1 MTSLSTDADELTAGA
16 QRGPELDAGDSVT
29 ATLALACF
37 AAVRRIAADVD
48 REPTAVAQRPVT
60 GRDGSRP
67 RDCESRRGRGRPV
80 RARR

>member
-1 MTSLSTDADELTAGA
+1 MTSLSTDAEDLTAGA

-48 REPTAVAQRPVT
+48 REPIASAPTVT
-60 GRDGSRP
+60 GREGARP
-67 RDCESRRGRGRPV
+67 RGCERHRGRERPV

>member
-1 MTSLSTDADELTAGA
+1 MTSTEAEDLAAGA
-16 QRGPELDAGDSVT
+16 PCGPELDAGDSVT

-48 REPTAVAQRPVT
+48 REPIAVAQRP
-60 GRDGSRP
+60 GSGWDGSRP
-67 RDCESRRGRGRPV
+67 RDCESRFERDRPV